1 MSCIIDPKAGTHF
14 VGKIFVSPHAC
25 DRATEHFGVDRA
37 KAPMYVMDNLRKAT
51 LVSAHVI
58 DEEGKPARM
67 FAYKRTV
74 YIVHPTDSTVYT
86 LYPQHKA
93 NEIVRN
99 PIERIIQRAI
109 NSAERKEKREVKRIS
124 IRKAELSVERAQ
136 AELRRAKSESGRVVS
151 EMAARIAEIDK
162 EIRALDTEMINVQR
176 EKTNVMKSVVA
187 YV

>member
-1 MSCIIDPKAGTHF
+1 MSCAIDPKAGTHF

-25 DRATEHFGVDRA
+25 DRATEHFGVDRS
-37 KAPMYVMDNLRKAT
+37 KAPMYVMDLLRKAS

-67 FAYKRTV
+67 FAYRRTV
-74 YIVHPTDSTVYT
+74 LIVHPTESHVYT
-86 LYPQHKA
+86 VYPQHKA

-109 NSAERKEKREVKRIS
+109 NAAERKEKREIKRIN

-136 AELRRAKSESGRVVS
+136 AELRRAKSESNRVVS
-151 EMAARIAEIDK
+151 EMTARIAEIDK
-162 EIRALDTEMINVQR
+162 EVRALDAELISVQR